1 MALKRVTIQD
11 IANACGFSRNTVSKV
26 FNNRGSVPEATRKTI
41 LQKARELGYYQ
52 LPGNDAET
60 ESAPKGNIA
69 LLTGSHSLTHAFGV
83 AFLRGFTNQMSRRGY
98 NLKIYE
104 VCESELENLL
114 LPPHLSL
121 AEVSGIL
128 SIELFNRTYLNM
140 LSSLGIPMIS
150 IDCFSDAWTA
160 ILPFDVISMENY
172 SSMTALMDHLIDAGA
187 KRIGFVGD
195 VNHCLSI
202 EDRWFGYCAAL
213 SRRGLTRMD
222 EYSILKDDC
231 EKYGDP
237 EWMLSQLDKMS
248 ALPDAFVCANDYI
261 AISLIAA
268 LKQKGLSIPQDVMV
282 TGFDDSPEASVVEP
296 ALTTVRIPGADIGR
310 IAADMLL
317 NQIPNPGRPFI
328 RSYVKTTPVFR
339 GSTR

>member
-195 VNHCLSI
+195 VNHCLSF
-202 EDRWFGYCAAL
+202 EERWFGYCAAL